1 VHERYE
7 PPAKKS
13 TRWLTLLA
21 GIRADGATF
30 IAFPSA
36 CSKRSVA
43 SDESRML
50 FQPMIENDIR
60 PFTVAGAAQVR
71 GIGAAEWV
79 SPFGWP

>member
-7 PPAKKS
+7 RASSLFVKKTS
-13 TRWLTLLA
+13 ANTLLA

-43 SDESRML
+43 SDESGMHFYNHWL
-50 FQPMIENDIR
+50 ESAF
-60 PFTVAGAAQVR
+60 VR
-71 GIGAAEWV
+71 LPLRGQRRLEVEALSDEG
-79 SPFGWP
+79 